1 MKGWLT
7 RLLAVTWA
15 RSLEFL
21 RDRSSLGWNL
31 LFPLLMVGGMA
42 MVFSGPGRPVFNV
55 AVLADQPLAQLDDAF
70 LRTDATRFF
79 LAEDAQAMIA
89 KVERHQVDL
98 LLDLRPSP
106 VHYWVNPQSPKGRIL
121 EAVLKG
127 SHVDAQAERVSGRAI
142 RYVDWLAPGVLGM
155 NMMFSCLFGIGYVIV
170 RYRKSGYLKRLN
182 ATPLRA
188 AEFIS
193 AQLVSRL
200 LLIMTVTVLVF
211 AVCKLVLDLR
221 VEGGY
226 LPLLLVTML
235 GAMSMISL
243 SLLVAARVT
252 SEELSGGLLNL
263 ISWPMM
269 ILSGVFFPL
278 DGAPAF
284 VQAAAKLFPLT
295 WMLDGA
301 RAVMLDGASL
311 ADIALPLAVLAGMTA
326 VALAL
331 GAGLFR
337 WTQD

>member
-1 MKGWLT
+1 MKGILT
-7 RLLAVTWA
+7 RLWAVTWA

-55 AVLADQPLAQLDDAF
+55 AVLTDTSLDQIEHPF
-70 LRTDATRFF
+70 LHTDATRFF
-79 LAEDAQAMIA
+79 IADDEAAMLA
-89 KVERHQVDL
+89 KLSRHQIDL
-98 LLDLRPSP
+98 LLDLRSTPLS
-106 VHYWVNPQSPKGRIL
+106 YWVNGESPKGRIL
-121 EAVLKG
+121 AAVLKG
-127 SHVDAQAERVSGRAI
+127 TDPTAKPQQVRGRAI

-193 AQLVSRL
+193 AQLISRL
-200 LLIMTVTVLVF
+200 LLIMAVTVLVF
-211 AVCKLVLDLR
+211 TVCKLALDLR

-226 LPLLLVTML
+226 LPLLLITTL

-301 RAVMLDGASL
+301 RAVMLDGAGL
-311 ADIALPLAVLAGMTA
+311 ADIALRLAVLAGMTA
-326 VALAL
+326 AALAL